1 MTDGDSKLVAALRQ
15 ALKDN
20 QRLARENSDLRA
32 RAADPIAIVGMAC
45 RMPGGVRA
53 PEDLWRVVAEGVS
66 AIGPLPTDR
75 GWDTDGL
82 DARSGGFLD
91 DAGAFDPAFFGIT
104 PKEAV
109 AMDPQQRL
117 LLETAWEAVE
127 NAGID
132 PTALGGTQTGVFVG
146 LLNSDYYNGV
156 PEGYAGYY
164 LTGGATSVA
173 SGRISYL
180 LGLEGP
186 AVTLD
191 TACSSSLVCLH
202 FAAQS
207 LRRGECELALVGGAT
222 VMSTS
227 ETLVE
232 FSAQRGLAA
241 DGRCKAFAA
250 DADGTVLGEG
260 VGMLLVATESHAREQ
275 GYPIL
280 ALVRGSAINQDGASN
295 GLTAPNGTAQRK
307 LIHAALADA
316 GLRPGDV
323 DVVEAHGTG
332 TTLGD
337 PIEAGAL
344 LDIYGRNRPD
354 DHPLWLGT
362 LKSNFGHPQA
372 AAGVAGVIKMVLAMR
387 AGIMPATL
395 HADVPSPQ
403 IDWAAGAVRLLDR
416 ARDWPNVDDRLR
428 RAAVSSFGISGTN
441 AHVLLEASPEPASD
455 RKTTAAVPLIFP
467 LSAVD
472 STALRGQA
480 DRLRAHVEE
489 HPELPL
495 GDVAFSLATTRTK
508 FDVRAAVVAEDRA
521 GLMRGLAAL
530 AGGSPHAGVFT
541 GTTDAGVTAFVYSG
555 QGSQRP
561 GMGALLYEHFP
572 VFARTLDVVCAEFD
586 AHLPCDLRKVMFD
599 VESPLLDDTAYTQPA
614 LFAFEVALT
623 RLFESWGV
631 RADYLVGHSVGE
643 LTAAHIAGVWSLTD
657 ACTVVAAR
665 GRLMAALHA
674 GGAIEAEFREVLAG
688 VTSAPPRVPV
698 LSNLTDAIRRPAQE
712 PVGVLLDLGPDG
724 SDWHAV
730 FASADPRTV
739 PLPTYAFRTDR
750 YWWDTAVPGVVA
762 ETSTDQVEDLI
773 LRIVGAVT
781 GREDPDL
788 DASFS
793 DIGIT
798 SVGLVELQGRLRDAL
813 GVSLPAALLF
823 EYPTP
828 AALAAHLTG
837 LTATHLEETHVVGD
851 DEIAIVGMACRYPGG
866 ITSPAELWD
875 VVRRGADA
883 VSEFPADR
891 GWPDDVSPHTREGG
905 FLTGMADF
913 DPSFFGISESE
924 AMAMDPQQR
933 LLLET
938 SWEALERAGVDPRG
952 LSGSATGVFMGIA
965 MQDYRPDEELTGY
978 RVTGLATSVASGRIS
993 YLLGARGPA
1002 MTVDTACSS
1011 SLTAM
1016 HLAVRSLRSGETS
1029 LALAGGATV
1038 LATPEVFT
1046 EFGAQG
1052 GLSSNGRCKA
1062 FGADADGT
1070 GWAEGA
1076 GVLVLERVGDARR
1089 AGHPVLAVV
1098 RGTAVNQDGAS
1109 NGLTAPNGLAQQSVI
1124 RQALADARLTTGDI
1138 DLVEAHGTGT
1148 RLGDPVEANAV
1159 MATYGGDRDES
1170 DPVWLGS
1177 LKSNI
1182 GHSLAAA
1189 GVGGVI
1195 KAVQALRHETLPRT
1209 LHAVQATP
1217 HVDWSSG
1224 AVRLLT
1230 EPRPWPVRSRPR
1242 RAAVSAF
1249 GMSGTNAHVIIQQGE
1264 PACPVVSRAT
1274 TVLWPISGHTEAA
1287 LRAQARR
1294 LHDHVVHHPELDLAA
1309 VAWTLAGRPQFKHR
1323 AVVIGADRVTLLGG
1337 LLALADGQA
1346 AECVVSGVARRR
1358 KRAAIDGSPMSL
1370 AQAHVAGAD
1379 VPLRTGP
1386 GTHVDL
1392 PTYAFRRRRYWSARS
1407 DRVPALPVPP
1417 VEPAP
1422 APTGAWTFDDLMS
1435 VVLEHTA
1442 GLLEVD
1448 VADVDPG
1455 EGFFQMGMDSLSA
1468 MALRRALGAVLGTEL
1483 PATAVFDQ
1491 PNVTALTSALMDLP
1505 ARPADVPDRTARVVA
1520 PDAPAVPSR
1529 EAREPSDPAR
1539 AEPIAVIGMACRV
1552 PGANTP
1558 EEYWN
1563 LLSSGIGVTTG
1574 PPADRWRAGERQ
1586 WRGGFLDD
1594 IDMFDA
1600 SHFGISPREAAHMDP
1615 QQRLFLEVAWQ
1626 AMEDACLTAQS
1637 LAGSETGVFVGVTG
1651 FDYTHL
1657 LMRDL
1662 PPSDLDGY
1670 VLTGT
1675 AATFTA
1681 GRLAYWLGLRGPAL
1695 AVDTA
1700 CSSSLVSVHLACQS
1714 LRAGECATAL
1724 AGGVNALL
1732 APEPF
1737 AVLDRANMLAADGR
1751 CKTFDRAADG
1761 YGRAEGS
1768 GVVVL
1773 KRLSDAL
1780 ADGDRVLAVIRG
1792 SAVNSD
1798 GRSSGITVP
1807 NGLAQQD
1814 VIRRALAVAGLPGSR
1829 VGYVETHGTG
1839 TALGDP
1845 IEVNAINAVLGPD
1858 RPQDRPL
1865 LLGAAKAVVGHLE
1878 SAAGVAG
1885 LIKTVLVLRN
1895 RTIPPLS
1902 HLREVNPEIG
1912 LDRLPIELPTTAV
1925 EWCGRGAPRTA
1936 GVSSFGA
1943 SGTNCHV
1950 VLEEAPEPAERGQE
1964 PDRPEHLVVLSAR
1977 TDQALEE
1984 RARHLAGF
1992 LAENKAD
1999 LGDLAFTVNTGRTR
2013 FGKRLAVGAATT
2025 ADLRDRLTKYL
2036 AAGQSPDVWKC
2047 SGARP
2052 KVAFLFTG
2060 QGAQYTGMARELY
2073 ETEPGFRTDLD
2084 RCDALLRDHLGR
2096 SLLEIVFGTD
2106 EELLTRTRYTQP
2118 ALFVVQYALA
2128 RLWRRWGIEPAVVLG
2143 HSVGEYA
2150 AACAAGILTVEDGLA
2165 VVAERARLMDE
2176 LPAGGAMASVFA
2188 SPKQVAAALCGR
2200 EEELAIAA
2208 INGRR
2213 QVVLSGAE
2221 DPLTEVLAQFEQD
2234 GVRVKRLAVSH
2245 AFHSPLLAP
2254 MLDDFEAYAAKI
2266 TYREPSTT
2274 LVSTMTAEVV
2284 TFDSAHLRDQARRP
2298 VRFADSVATATRL
2311 GCDVLLEIG
2320 PSPHLVGML
2329 QEELDAAGPR
2339 LVPSL
2344 RRGRDDWRTLLRALG
2359 EIVAAGGD
2367 VDWSGFDAPY
2377 ARRRIS
2383 LPTYPFERKRHW
2395 FTAAVQ
2401 HTSTT
2406 LLGTRIASPLPVAQ
2420 FHAELS
2426 TEVHPALA
2434 DCLSGDVVIVNA
2446 GFYLEAV
2453 VQAAQELHGSSRV
2466 VITGFVVPRA
2476 LLVPPDGRLT
2486 TQLVVTPESGAFGY
2500 HSKTHDGWSTHAQG
2514 TFTTAGVPSRQDLQ
2528 LADIIARCPDTIS
2541 GPDFYRGLGERQV
2554 QLGPSA
2560 QWLSRAVRRDGEAL
2574 AWLRQADEGE
2584 LRNGYHLHPGVIDT
2598 AFQSVFLCLPADW
2611 PRENVVLLLE
2621 IEHYEYHGGATGGPL
2636 LCHTVVRETGG
2647 QPGTI
2652 VADIVLVEETGRCV
2666 AGLRG
2671 VRLAATGHETML
2683 KAVKSVPVALPSS
2696 VGGRSVVADLLDAG
2710 DESGAHKT
2718 ARDAVIESLSAALGL
2733 APGEIGREVG
2743 LQDLGVDSLLAVELR
2758 DAVSAAVGAPTPMS
2772 WFLGSPTVAD
2782 IEERVIGSL
2791 RSSRTLETRRTGP
2804 RGVRVE
2810 EHGSGVPV
2818 VLVHGGAFG
2827 GPESW
2832 QTQLS
2837 LADRWRLII
2846 VSRPGYDG
2854 SPAAGGENYLE
2865 DAEIIAE
2872 LLEDGAHLV
2881 AQSYGTLGA
2890 MYAAARRPDAVRSL
2904 TLVESA
2910 ASSVARGQP
2919 VVDEY
2924 ERKMRDLVV
2933 AQRDPEE
2940 FFRAMFALIEPGA
2953 SYPDPLPEH
2962 LVSFAARTMS
2972 GSLWPWEAEVPVAAL
2987 RARSF
2992 PKLVISG
2999 GERPLFESVSDALA
3013 TAIGGARAVVP
3024 GGHGTQNAGAPFNE
3038 VLANFLLEAE
3048 NRGEHS

>member
-1 MTDGDSKLVAALRQ
+1 MTDGDPKVVAALRQ
-15 ALKDN
+15 ALKEN

-32 RAADPIAIVGMAC
+32 RVAEPIAIVGMAC

-53 PEDLWRVVAEGVS
+53 PEDLWRVVAEGIS
-66 AIGPLPTDR
+66 AIGPLPADR
-75 GWDTDGL
+75 GWDLDGL
-82 DARSGGFLD
+82 SARSGGFLD

-132 PTALGGTQTGVFVG
+132 PTTLTGTPTGVFVG

-202 FAAQS
+202 LAAQS

-232 FSAQRGLAA
+232 FGAQRGLAA

-260 VGMLLVATESHAREQ
+260 VGMLVVATESHARER

-316 GLRPGDV
+316 GLRPGDI

-332 TTLGD
+332 TALGD

-344 LDIYGRNRPD
+344 LDAYGRNRPD
-354 DHPLWLGT
+354 DRPLWVGT

-395 HADVPSPQ
+395 HADPPTQ
-403 IDWAAGAVRLLDR
+403 EIGWDAVRLLDR
-416 ARDWPNVDDRLR
+416 ARDWPEDGRPR
-428 RAAVSSFGISGTN
+428 RAGVSSFGISGTN
-441 AHVLLEASPEPASD
+441 AHVLLEAFSEPTS
-455 RKTTAAVPLIFP
+455 AAVADLVAPLVFP

-472 STALRGQA
+472 SAALRGQA
-480 DRLRAHVEE
+480 DRLRTHVEE

-495 GDVAFSLATTRTK
+495 GEVAFSLATTRTR

-521 GLMRGLAAL
+521 GLVRGLAAL
-530 AGGSPHAGVFT
+530 AEGSPRAGVFT
-541 GTTDAGVTAFVYSG
+541 GTADVGVTAFVYSG

-561 GMGALLYEHFP
+561 GMGALLYERFP
-572 VFARTLDVVCAEFD
+572 VFRSTLDDVCAEFD
-586 AHLPCDLRKVMFD
+586 GHLVHDLREVMFD
-599 VESPLLDDTAYTQPA
+599 VKSPLLGDTAYTQPA

-631 RADYLVGHSVGE
+631 RAGYLVGHSVGE

-665 GRLMAALHA
+665 GRLMAALPA
-674 GGAIEAEFREVLAG
+674 GGAMAAIAAAEDEVRGELVRSGSTAVVAAVNGPASVVVSGAADAVESTVDHWKSLGRRVKRLRVGHAFHSPLLEPMLDEFRAVLAG
-688 VTSAPPRVPV
+688 VTSQPPRVPV
-698 LSNLTDAIRRPAQE
+698 LSNLTGDIAGELDSPDYWVRHVRECVRFADAIHRLAQE
-712 PVGVLLDLGPDG
+712 PVSVLLDLGPDG
-724 SDWHAV
+724 SAAVMAAGSLGPGGMRVIPAASQPRSVVAALAQAQTAGIEPDWHAV
-730 FASADPRTV
+730 FATVSPRTV

-750 YWWDTAVPGVVA
+750 YWWDTATPVEPRVVA
-762 ETSTDQVEDLI
+762 GTSAEDVEDLI

-781 GREDPDL
+781 GRDDPDL
-788 DASFS
+788 EASFS

-798 SVGLVELQGRLRDAL
+798 SVGLVELQSRLRDAL
-813 GVSLPAALLF
+813 GVSLPAALVF

-828 AALAAHLTG
+828 AALAAHLAG
-837 LTATHLEETHVVGD
+837 LTAPHVAETDVVTD

-866 ITSPAELWD
+866 ITTPDDLWD
-875 VVRRGADA
+875 VVRRGVDA

-891 GWPDDVSPHTREGG
+891 GWPGSPTREGG
-905 FLTGMADF
+905 FLAGMADF

-965 MQDYRPDEELTGY
+965 MQDYRPADDVLTGY

-1046 EFGAQG
+1046 EFGTQG

-1076 GVLVLERVGDARR
+1076 GVLVLERVADARR

-1098 RGTAVNQDGAS
+1098 RGIAVNQDGAS

-1148 RLGDPVEANAV
+1148 RLGDPVEANALL
-1159 MATYGGDRDES
+1159 ATYGADRDES

-1195 KAVQALRHETLPRT
+1195 KAVQALRHETLPPT
-1209 LHAVQATP
+1209 LHAEQPTP

-1230 EPRPWPVRSRPR
+1230 SARPWPVRSQPR

-1264 PACPVVSRAT
+1264 PAGPVVSRAT
-1274 TVLWPISGHTEAA
+1274 TVPWPISGHTDAA

-1294 LHDHVVHHPELDLAA
+1294 LHDHVVDHPELDLGAI
-1309 VAWTLAGRPQFKHR
+1309 AWTLAGRPLFKHR

-1337 LLALADGQA
+1337 LLALADGRT
-1346 AECVVSGVARRR
+1346 AECVVSGVARR
-1358 KRAAIDGSPMSL
+1358 KPAIEHDGSPRAL

-1379 VPLRTGP
+1379 VAWRTGP

-1392 PTYAFRRRRYWSARS
+1392 PTYAFQHRRYWLTGVPE
-1407 DRVPALPVPP
+1407 VPAPP

-1422 APTGAWTFDDLMS
+1422 VGSWTFDDLRS
-1435 VVLEHTA
+1435 VVLGHIA

-1448 VADVDPG
+1448 VADVDPD

-1468 MALRRALGAVLGTEL
+1468 TALRRALGATLGIEL
-1483 PATAVFDQ
+1483 PATAVFDR
-1491 PNVTALTSALMDLP
+1491 PNVTALTSALMDLD
-1505 ARPADVPDRTARVVA
+1505 RPA
-1520 PDAPAVPSR
+1520 AVPHR
-1529 EAREPSDPAR
+1529 DPAP

-1558 EEYWN
+1558 EEYWD
-1563 LLSSGIGVTTG
+1563 LVSSGIGVTTE
-1574 PPADRWRAGERQ
+1574 PPAHRWRAGERQ

-1594 IDMFDA
+1594 IDLFDA

-1657 LMRDL
+1657 MMRDL
-1662 PPSDLDGY
+1662 DPSDLDGY
-1670 VLTGT
+1670 VLSGT
-1675 AATFTA
+1675 ASTFTA

-1714 LRAGECATAL
+1714 LRAGECTTAL

-1732 APEPF
+1732 APEAF

-1751 CKTFDRAADG
+1751 CKTFDTAADG
-1761 YGRAEGS
+1761 YGRSEGS

-1807 NGLAQQD
+1807 NGVAQQD
-1814 VIRRALAVAGLPGSR
+1814 VIRRALAVAGVPGSR

-1845 IEVNAINAVLGPD
+1845 IEVNALNAVLGPD
-1858 RPQDRPL
+1858 RPSDRPL

-1902 HLREVNPEIG
+1902 HLREVNPDIG

-1950 VLEEAPEPAERGQE
+1950 VLEEGPELAERGQE

-1977 TDQALEE
+1977 TDHALEE
-1984 RARHLAGF
+1984 QARQLVGF

-1999 LGDLAFTVNTGRTR
+1999 LGDLAFTVNTGRSR
-2013 FGKRLAVGAATT
+2013 FGKRLAVRAATT

-2036 AAGQSPDVWKC
+2036 AAEQSPDVWKC
-2047 SGARP
+2047 PGARA
-2052 KVAFLFTG
+2052 KVAFLFPG
-2060 QGAQYTGMARELY
+2060 EGAQYTGMARELY
-2073 ETEPGFRTDLD
+2073 ETEPGFRADLD

-2106 EELLTRTRYTQP
+2106 EELLTRYAQP

-2128 RLWRRWGIEPAVVLG
+2128 RLWRRWGVEPAAVLG
-2143 HSVGEYA
+2143 HGVGEYA
-2150 AACAAGILTVEDGLA
+2150 AACASGNLTVEDGLA
-2165 VVAERARLMDE
+2165 LV
-2176 LPAGGAMASVFA
+2176 
-2188 SPKQVAAALCGR
+2188 
-2200 EEELAIAA
+2200 
-2208 INGRR
+2208 
-2213 QVVLSGAE
+2213 SGAA
-2221 DPLTEVLAQFEQD
+2221 PLPD
-2234 GVRVKRLAVSH
+2234 H
-2245 AFHSPLLAP
+2245 
-2254 MLDDFEAYAAKI
+2254 
-2266 TYREPSTT
+2266 
-2274 LVSTMTAEVV
+2274 
-2284 TFDSAHLRDQARRP
+2284 ARRP
-2298 VRFADSVATATRL
+2298 VRFADSTRL

-2320 PSPHLVGML
+2320 PSPHLG
-2329 QEELDAAGPR
+2329 DAGPR
-2339 LVPSL
+2339 MVPSL
-2344 RRGRDDWRTLLRALG
+2344 RRGRDDWRMLLRALG

-2367 VDWSGFDAPY
+2367 VDWSGFDTPY
-2377 ARRRIS
+2377 ARRRIA

-2395 FTAAVQ
+2395 FTPAVPA
-2401 HTSTT
+2401 STT
-2406 LLGTRIASPLPVAQ
+2406 LLGTRIPSPLSVEQ

-2434 DCLSGDVVIVNA
+2434 DCVSGDVVIVNA

-2453 VQAAQELHGSSRV
+2453 VQAAHELYGSSSV
-2466 VITGFVVPRA
+2466 VVTDFVVPRA

-2486 TQLVVTPESGAFGY
+2486 TQLVVTPESGAFAY
-2500 HSKTHDGWSTHAQG
+2500 YSKDDGWSMHAQG
-2514 TFTTAGVPSRQDLQ
+2514 TFATAGAPRWDLQ
-2528 LADIIARCPDTIS
+2528 PADILARCPDAIS
-2541 GPDFYRGLGERQV
+2541 GPAFYRGLRERQV

-2574 AWLRQADEGE
+2574 AWLRQADEAE

-2598 AFQSVFLCLPADW
+2598 ALQSVFLCLPADW
-2611 PRENVVLLLE
+2611 PRENVLLLLE
-2621 IEHYEYHGGATGGPL
+2621 IEHYEYHGGTPGRPL
-2636 LCHTVVRETGG
+2636 LCHTVVRDTGG
-2647 QPGTI
+2647 LI
-2652 VADIVLVEETGRCV
+2652 ADIVLAEESGRCV
-2666 AGLRG
+2666 ASLRG
-2671 VRLAATGHETML
+2671 VRLTTGDHETMV
-2683 KAVKSVPVALPSS
+2683 KAVKSAPNPQSAASS
-2696 VGGRSVVADLLDAG
+2696 VGRRSAVADL
-2710 DESGAHKT
+2710 KT
-2718 ARDAVIESLSAALGL
+2718 VRDAVIESVSAVLGL
-2733 APGEIGREVG
+2733 APDEIGDVG

-2758 DAVSAAVGAPTPMS
+2758 DAVSAAVGTAIPTS
-2772 WFLGSPTVAD
+2772 SFLGSPTLAD
-2782 IEERVIGSL
+2782 IEERIIESL
-2791 RSSRTLETRRTGP
+2791 RSSRALASRSGP

-2837 LADRWRLII
+2837 LADRWRLVI

-2854 SPAAGGENYLE
+2854 SPAAAGENYLE
-2865 DAEIIAE
+2865 DTEIIAE

-2919 VVDEY
+2919 AVDEY

-2933 AQRDPEE
+2933 AHRDPEE
-2940 FFRAMFALIEPGA
+2940 FFRAMFAVIEPGA

-2962 LVSFAARTMS
+2962 LVSFAARAMG
-2972 GSLWPWEAEVPVAAL
+2972 GSLWPWDADVPVAAL
-2987 RARSF
+2987 RASSW
-2992 PKLVISG
+2992 PKLVVSG
-2999 GERPLFESVSDALA
+2999 GERPVFESVSDALA
-3013 TAIGGARAVVP
+3013 TAIGGARVVVP

-3038 VLANFLLEAE
+3038 VLGNFLREAE
-3048 NRGEHS
+3048 NRDG